1 LEEILFLAAAG
12 ILGGIVNS
20 LAGGGSFITFPA
32 LIAVGVPPVIAN
44 ASNTFAATAGY
55 LSGTYAL
62 RQEIKDSPKKLL
74 ILSFISAIG
83 GIIGAYL
90 LTQTSNSEFEKAVPW
105 LLLFATVL
113 FIYGGHF
120 NKTLQK
126 WGQQHRHIDKAQ
138 NGLFTLLFIGVSI
151 YGGFFNAGLGIL
163 MLSYCSLAGYRS
175 VNEMNALKLLYSS
188 TISGCAI
195 VLFLINDLI
204 SWHETLV
211 LLVGTLI
218 GGYAA
223 GIVSKRIP
231 NSWVRRAI
239 IFASTGITLW
249 FFMSTYLLS

>member
-1 LEEILFLAAAG
+1 LQDVLFLAAAG

-32 LIAVGVPPVIAN
+32 LIAVGIPPVIAN
-44 ASNTFAATAGY
+44 ASNTFTATAGY

-62 RQEIKDSPKKLL
+62 RQEIKDSPKTIL
-74 ILSFISAIG
+74 ILSFISALG
-83 GIIGAYL
+83 GILGAYL
-90 LTQTSNSEFEKAVPW
+90 LTQTSNSEFETAVPW

-113 FIYGGHF
+113 FIFGGQL
-120 NKTLQK
+120 NKTLQLWSQK
-126 WGQQHRHIDKAQ
+126 HRHIDQAQ
-138 NGLFTLLFIGVSI
+138 KWLFTLLFIGVSI

-163 MLSYCSLAGYRS
+163 LLSYCSLAGYRS

-195 VLFLINDLI
+195 ILFLINDLI
-204 SWHETLV
+204 SWNETLV

-223 GIVSKRIP
+223 GIVSKKIP
-231 NSWVRRAI
+231 NSWIRMAI

-249 FFMSTYLLS
+249 FFMDVYILD